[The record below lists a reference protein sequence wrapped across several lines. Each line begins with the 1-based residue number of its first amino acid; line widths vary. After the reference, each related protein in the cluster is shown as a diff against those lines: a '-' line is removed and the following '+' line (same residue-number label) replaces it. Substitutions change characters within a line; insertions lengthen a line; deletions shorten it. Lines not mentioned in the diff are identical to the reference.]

1 MWELVFSGPR
11 GHIYRAPVRFVQEP
25 EGRILLQE
33 LRYSFF
39 WDASGQEVQISR
51 SAVPVP
57 GDPATFERFRAA
69 LAPRA
74 VLRPAA
80 PPPVRAPALAN
91 LSRAAVP
98 LPPPE
103 EDDGSF

>member
-11 GHIYRAPVRFVQEP
+11 GHIYRAPVWFVQEP

-74 VLRPAA
+74 LLRPAA
-80 PPPVRAPALAN
+80 PPPAAAVRAASPP
-91 LSRAAVP
+91 RAAAP
-98 LPPPE
+98 LAPPE
-103 EDDGSF
+103 EDDGRF